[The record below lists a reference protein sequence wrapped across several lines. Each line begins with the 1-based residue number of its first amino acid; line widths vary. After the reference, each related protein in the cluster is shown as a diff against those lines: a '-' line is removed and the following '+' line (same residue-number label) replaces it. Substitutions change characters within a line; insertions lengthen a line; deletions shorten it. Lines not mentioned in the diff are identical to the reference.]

1 MSKKQNKNIITQ
13 DIQVKANVII
23 NEGEKTSLEDKRIKF
38 QNYVENYY
46 NNFTGASD
54 VLVSRLNDID
64 FYTSTSKDLITSAIV
79 GIITSTIVS
88 ILFNLDNDLDKM
100 SGIIGK
106 LLSGIIIFIFLL
118 WLLNLLMKKFEER
131 KTLNNYE
138 KLHCEEFEK
147 EIIERILDKRLKQAE
162 ETISE
167 KN

>member
-1 MSKKQNKNIITQ
+1 M
-13 DIQVKANVII
+13 II
-23 NEGEKTSLEDKRIKF
+23 NDGEKTSLEDKRIKF

-106 LLSGIIIFIFLL
+106 LLSGIIIFIFF
-118 WLLNLLMKKFEER
+118 NLIF
-131 KTLNNYE
+131 Y
-138 KLHCEEFEK
+138 
-147 EIIERILDKRLKQAE
+147 I
-162 ETISE
+162 
-167 KN
+167 